1 MFMNVLKY
9 ISLYFA
15 LKIADRSFSKL
26 LRCVEVKAGQPLK
39 VTPQL
44 GKVIHISQ
52 GALGEGKKEKGND
65 LIPLRVKINGE
76 KFVVGSLSAEN
87 FPQVA
92 FDLVFE
98 KDFELSHDWK
108 NGSVYFCGYSADNPF
123 VYPSNSFLIMLNFMQ
138 SDDSSDDED
147 IPLPL
152 TENGKIESKVEEVK
166 PDASKGKTAKPE
178 SSAKPKVTVVEP
190 KKDDESDDDD
200 SDDSF
205 EDDSDDED
213 MMGASDDIGD
223 SDDDDTEDDD
233 SEDEDDE
240 TPKKA
245 GPAKKRA
252 TESATKTPVPAKKAK
267 LDTPQKTGGK
277 KGGGHTATPHPSK
290 QVGKTNATANSNK
303 SNEKSPKSE
312 AKVSCKSCSK
322 TFNSDNALQSHTKAK
337 HDGK

>member
-1 MFMNVLKY
+1 MEFWG
-9 ISLYFA
+9 
-15 LKIADRSFSKL
+15 
-26 LRCVEVKAGQPLK
+26 VEVKAGQPLK

-123 VYPSNSFLIMLNFMQ
+123 VDDDEFE

-166 PDASKGKTAKPE
+166 PDASKGKAAKPE

>member
-1 MFMNVLKY
+1 MEFWG
-9 ISLYFA
+9 
-15 LKIADRSFSKL
+15 
-26 LRCVEVKAGQPLK
+26 VEVKAGQPLK

-76 KFVVGSLSAEN
+76 KFVVGSLSAGE
-87 FPQVA
+87 FSS
-92 FDLVFE
+92 
-98 KDFELSHDWK
+98 K
-108 NGSVYFCGYSADNPF
+108 
-123 VYPSNSFLIMLNFMQ
+123 

-223 SDDDDTEDDD
+223 SDDDDAEDDD

-252 TESATKTPVPAKKAK
+252 TDSATKTPVPAKKAK